1 MARLAL
7 KGGTPIRTSPYPSWP
22 VWDEKEL
29 DAVSEVV
36 SSGRWGMAQGD
47 RVRELEQRF
56 AAYQEAGYGIAASSG
71 TAALRVALLAAGL
84 KAGAEV
90 IVPAYTFIAT
100 ATAVIEANMVPV
112 FADIDPDTYNLD
124 PVFVERVLTEKTG
137 AIMPVHLAGLP
148 ADMDRIKKIAA
159 ERGLVVIEDACQAW
173 GSEYRGSKVGVL
185 GLGGTFSFQSSKHI
199 TAGEGGMLVTDNEA
213 FAERCSSV
221 VNCGRKA
228 GGAWHEHVR
237 LGGNYR
243 LSELQAAMILAQLE
257 RYERMLAR
265 RQEAAVLL
273 REKLSRIDGIRP
285 LAVPEYATASSCHLF
300 ILRYDSESFGGLAK
314 EDFIRALNAEGI
326 RPAHGGYYIPIYRQ
340 PLLLEKNVGPY
351 DLITRHEFRGKVID
365 YSSFDCPVAERAC
378 KSEAVWILQNLLLAE
393 RADLED
399 IVRAVEKV
407 RENYGELLQ

>member
-47 RVRELEQRF
+47 RIRELEQRF

-84 KAGAEV
+84 EAGAEV

-124 PVFVERVLTEKTG
+124 PVSVEKVLTEKTG

-148 ADMDRIKKIAA
+148 ADMDRIEKIAA

-173 GSEYRGSKVGVL
+173 GSEYKGRKVGVL

-199 TAGEGGMLVTDNEA
+199 TAGEGGMLVTD
-213 FAERCSSV
+213 
-221 VNCGRKA
+221 

-265 RQEAAVLL
+265 RQEAAALL
-273 REKLSRIDGIRP
+273 REKLSRIDGISP

-340 PLLLEKNVGPY
+340 PVMLEKNVGPY
-351 DLITRHEFRGKVID
+351 DQITRHEFRGKVID

-393 RADLED
+393 RTDLED